1 MTVSHRVTED
11 DVDLANAA
19 RRVVSVDKYARFSY
33 SQPQLLLERVG
44 LCGRMHHTFEGVSVA
59 TPTQARAH
67 RHNTDTDTDT
77 DTGRQ
82 IDRRTDGLTER
93 QTDTEHEQSHP
104 LAGGGVEVQWQLN
117 AVETVGTV
125 GCERRPR
132 MPKAPATNRA

>member
-1 MTVSHRVTED
+1 
-11 DVDLANAA
+11 
-19 RRVVSVDKYARFSY
+19 
-33 SQPQLLLERVG
+33 
-44 LCGRMHHTFEGVSVA
+44 MHHTFEGVSVA
-59 TPTQARAH
+59 TPTRGRAH
-67 RHNTDTDTDT
+67 RHNAGTDADT

-82 IDRRTDGLTER
+82 IDRKTDGLTER